1 MQDLID
7 GINASVIHSFATPRG
22 IVAFFTSIAGLGL
35 LILASVVRTMVR
47 LRIIAVTSNLLLLT
61 SALLTLSPIHIG
73 LYLIL
78 IPFNTYRLWE
88 IQVLTQKVEKASLEG
103 DLSGVWLK
111 RYMKPRALP
120 AGAVLFN
127 QGDKADSLY
136 LLVEG
141 ELELVEIGKTQP
153 IGQLFGEISL
163 FSPSGLRTLTA
174 RCATD
179 CVILDIAEPT
189 FKQLYFENPEFAFQ
203 IANLITQRL
212 SADIDRLHRQVQDL
226 QKPST

>member
-1 MQDLID
+1 MQDFID

-22 IVAFFTSIAGLGL
+22 IVAFLTSIAGLGL
-35 LILASVVRTMVR
+35 LVLATFVRTMVR
-47 LRIIAVTSNLLLLT
+47 LRIIAVSSNLLLLT
-61 SALLTLSPIHIG
+61 SALLTLSPLHIG

-78 IPFNTYRLWE
+78 IPLNTFRLRE
-88 IQVLTQKVEKASLEG
+88 IQLLTHKVQKASLEG

-111 RYMKPRALP
+111 PYMKPRAMP

-141 ELELVEIGKTQP
+141 ELELVEIGETQP

-163 FSPSGLRTLTA
+163 FSPKGLRTLTA

-179 CVILDIAEPT
+179 CVILDIAKPA
-189 FKQLYFENPEFAFQ
+189 FKQLYFQNPKFAFQ

-212 SADIDRLHRQVQDL
+212 SADIERLQLRVHAL
-226 QKPST
+226 EKSST

>member
-1 MQDLID
+1 MQDFID

-35 LILASVVRTMVR
+35 LILASIARTMVR
-47 LRIIAVTSNLLLLT
+47 LRIIAVTSNLLLLI
-61 SALLTLSPIHIG
+61 SALLTPSPVHIG

-78 IPFNTYRLWE
+78 IPFNTFRLWE
-88 IQVLTQKVEKASLEG
+88 IQLLTHKVEKASLEG

-111 RYMKPRALP
+111 PYMKPRALP

-189 FKQLYFENPEFAFQ
+189 FKQLYFQNPKFAFQ

-212 SADIDRLHRQVQDL
+212 SADIDRLRRQVQDL